1 MLCFD
6 RFYHLST
13 FVLNYCRVDEKH
25 LLSSPLIFIL
35 SHLITSRPITS
46 RPIPSYLIMLFCYSA
61 ILLICFQNISNT
73 AFDRAGAGAGAG
85 ARIGASLKPAAPFGD
100 GKPLSSSL
108 LDRPE
113 AIRL

>member
-1 MLCFD
+1 MKNISF
-6 RFYHLST
+6 
-13 FVLNYCRVDEKH
+13 H
-25 LLSSPLIFIL
+25 LLSFSSYHISSHHAPSHPIIPYSAIL
-35 SHLITSRPITS
+35 
-46 RPIPSYLIMLFCYSA
+46 LFCYSA

-73 AFDRAGAGAGAG
+73 VFDRAGAGPG